1 MNKSNLTKIELENAI
16 SRIQS
21 GETIRISPSQR
32 LSVRAVEI
40 EAGLGDGSAY
50 YYRDIVNEIKTII
63 NNKSIAESGVKSTDS
78 DNILLRE
85 KLNKEIQLKKKY
97 RAEVGN
103 LKERLSLMAKT
114 HNELSV
120 EVVMHKKRIEDLEG
134 QLVLANH
141 NKKTNRN

>member
-21 GETIRISPSQR
+21 GETIRISPNQR

-50 YYRDIVNEIKTII
+50 YYKDIVNKIKTII
-63 NNKSIAESGVKSTDS
+63 NNKSTAEAGIKSTDS
-78 DNILLRE
+78 DNTLLRE
-85 KLNKEIQLKKKY
+85 KLNKETQLKKKY

-141 NKKTNRN
+141 NKNTIQN